1 MNGQMQIRLLIYALL
16 LTTFFAGVPVFHYVA
31 AVMIGL
37 LIHYRDDPR
46 GLLAPVRLRAAG

>member
-1 MNGQMQIRLLIYALL
+1 MNGSMQIRFLIYALL
-16 LTTFFAGVPVFHYVA
+16 LTTFFAGVPVFHYVV